1 MVFRGP
7 HRICEAPSAGCAEI
21 ALEGTISAD
30 AAVGGVK
37 LVGRTVRRMAPVE
50 GVRVGRR
57 GMRVVKVL
65 REVRSDHAED

>member
-7 HRICEAPSAGCAEI
+7 HRICEPPSAGCAEM
-21 ALEGTISAD
+21 ALVGTMSAE
-30 AAVGGVK
+30 AAVEGVK

-50 GVRVGRR
+50 GARVGRR

-65 REVRSDHAED
+65 REVRDEDM